1 MSTNH
6 ELTEKV
12 AIVTGGSTGIGRAIA
27 LTLTRAGA
35 DIAIADIDSEGAKET
50 VKLVE
55 QEGRRGLAIEADITR
70 SDDVERVVEETVGGL
85 GRIDILVNNAG
96 KSYMRPLL
104 DFREDA
110 WDSIFAA
117 NCKGPFLM
125 SRAVARKMI
134 EQGGGR
140 IINITTAGAERA
152 TAGMGM
158 GPYHVSKAALK
169 MLTMCMAAEWAQHNI
184 NVNAV
189 GPGLTRTEFSKPIW
203 DHPERAKAYL
213 RGVPKGRVAEP
224 EEIADA
230 VLFLASDAADFITGH
245 SLYVDGGYLSV

>member
-1 MSTNH
+1 MGNNG
-6 ELTEKV
+6 ELTGKV
-12 AIVTGGSTGIGRAIA
+12 AIVTGGGTGIGRAIA
-27 LTLTRAGA
+27 LTLARAGA
-35 DIAIADIDSEGAKET
+35 DITIADVDSEGAKET
-50 VKLVE
+50 INLVE
-55 QEGRRGLAIEADITR
+55 KAGRRALAVEADITR
-70 SDDVERVVEETVGGL
+70 SDDVERVVEETVGTL

-96 KSYMRPLL
+96 TSYMRPLL

-110 WDSIFAA
+110 WDAILAT

-140 IINITTAGAERA
+140 IVNITTAGAERA
-152 TAGMGM
+152 TVGMGM

-213 RGVPKGRVAEP
+213 RGVPQDRVAEP
-224 EEIADA
+224 EEIANA
-230 VLFLASDAADFITGH
+230 VLFLVSDAADFVTGH
-245 SLYVDGGYLSV
+245 SLYVDGGYLCV

>member
-1 MSTNH
+1 MGADSQ
-6 ELTEKV
+6 LGGRV
-12 AIVTGGSTGIGRAIA
+12 AVVTGGGTGIGQAIA
-27 LTLTRAGA
+27 VTLARAGA
-35 DIAIADIDSEGAKET
+35 DIAIADVNAEGAAGT
-50 VKLVE
+50 AKLVE
-55 QEGRRGLAIEADITR
+55 QEGRRALVIEADITQ
-70 SDDVERVVEETVGGL
+70 SDDVDRVVEATVEGL
-85 GRIDILVNNAG
+85 GGIDILVNNAG
-96 KSYMRPLL
+96 RSYMRPLL

-110 WDSIFAA
+110 WDAIFAT
-117 NCKGPFLM
+117 NCKGPFLI

-169 MLTMCMAAEWAQHNI
+169 MLTMCMAAEWAEHNI

-189 GPGLTRTEFSKPIW
+189 GPGLTRTDFSKPIW

-224 EEIADA
+224 QEIADA

>member
-1 MSTNH
+1 MSANH
-6 ELTEKV
+6 KLTGKV
-12 AIVTGGSTGIGRAIA
+12 ALVTGGATGIGRAIA
-27 LTLTRAGA
+27 QTLARAGA
-35 DIAIADIDSEGAKET
+35 DIAIADVDAEGAKET
-50 VKLVE
+50 AQLVE
-55 QEGRRGLAIEADITR
+55 QEGRRALAVEADITR
-70 SDDVERVVEETVGGL
+70 SDDVERTVEETIGAL

-96 KSYMRPLL
+96 RSYMRPLL

-110 WDSIFAA
+110 WDSIFAT

-125 SRAVARKMI
+125 SRTAARKMI

-140 IINITTAGAERA
+140 IINITTSGAERA
-152 TAGMGM
+152 TAGMG
-158 GPYHVSKAALK
+158 PYLVSKAALK

-189 GPGLTRTEFSKPIW
+189 GPGLTRTEFSRPIW
-203 DHPERAKAYL
+203 DDPERAQSYL

>member
-1 MSTNH
+1 MSTDH
-6 ELTEKV
+6 ELTGMA
-12 AIVTGGSTGIGRAIA
+12 AIVTGGATGIGQAVA
-27 LTLTRAGA
+27 LTLARAGA
-35 DIAIADIDSEGAKET
+35 DIAIADIRVDGAQET
-50 VKLVE
+50 VRLVE
-55 QEGRRGLAIEADITR
+55 EEGRRTLAIEADVTS
-70 SDDVERVVEETVGGL
+70 SDDVDRVVVETVGAL

-96 KSYMRPLL
+96 RSYMRPLL

-110 WDSIFAA
+110 WDAIFAT

-125 SRAVARKMI
+125 GRAVARKMI

-213 RGVPKGRVAEP
+213 RGVPKDRVAEP
-224 EEIADA
+224 QEIANA
-230 VLFLASDAADFITGH
+230 VLFLVSDAADFVTGH
-245 SLYVDGGYLSV
+245 SLYVDGGYLCV